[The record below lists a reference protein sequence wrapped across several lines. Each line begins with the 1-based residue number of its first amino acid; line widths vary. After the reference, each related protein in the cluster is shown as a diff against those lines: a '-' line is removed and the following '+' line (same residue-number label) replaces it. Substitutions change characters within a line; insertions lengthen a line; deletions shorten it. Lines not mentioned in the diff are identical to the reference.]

1 MFQGKKIKVGAHKHD
16 FFPAMHGCGNFP
28 NNKIYSMQK
37 KEIFV
42 KLIYFIKTNLITSF
56 FSKFLVKFLRSS
68 IKYVDSRE
76 VSGTLKV
83 ALLRSMTSK
92 AHSKMIPGNEG
103 KNEFAAMKLMG

>member
-1 MFQGKKIKVGAHKHD
+1 MGLHKHN
-16 FFPAMHGCGNFP
+16 FSPAMHGWGVFP
-28 NNKIYSMQK
+28 NNERYSMQK

-42 KLIYFIKTNLITSF
+42 KLIYSIKTNLITSF

-76 VSGTLKV
+76 VSGALKV

>member
-1 MFQGKKIKVGAHKHD
+1 MELHKHN
-16 FFPAMHGCGNFP
+16 FSPAMHGWGVFP
-28 NNKIYSMQK
+28 NNERYSMQK

-42 KLIYFIKTNLITSF
+42 KLIYSIKTNLITSF

-76 VSGTLKV
+76 VSGALKV